1 MKKRCVVFGAND
13 FGSMLRFYA
22 EKYMDI
28 VVDAYTMNRRYITE
42 RKRDGLPVVEFESI
56 SRKYQPEEYSFILA
70 IGYRA
75 MNDIRKE
82 IYYQIK
88 RKGYE
93 LVNII
98 HPSARLECLQ
108 IGDGNIILENV
119 VLAYGTKI
127 GSGNIIWNGCQLSH
141 ESTVGDFNYFSP
153 SSVIAGKTIVKNNCF
168 LGIQSAVRGGNILED
183 YTLIGAGSYINNSTE
198 KNRVY
203 VPARTICLSNK
214 NSKEFFR

>member
-82 IYYQIK
+82 SLYVAAPVRYCW
-88 RKGYE
+88 
-93 LVNII
+93 L
-98 HPSARLECLQ
+98 
-108 IGDGNIILENV
+108 
-119 VLAYGTKI
+119 
-127 GSGNIIWNGCQLSH
+127 LS
-141 ESTVGDFNYFSP
+141 S
-153 SSVIAGKTIVKNNCF
+153 
-168 LGIQSAVRGGNILED
+168 
-183 YTLIGAGSYINNSTE
+183 
-198 KNRVY
+198 
-203 VPARTICLSNK
+203 
-214 NSKEFFR
+214 